1 MVNQKKLVGE
11 KAATFV
17 EDNMVV
23 GLGTG
28 STATYMVEALA
39 KRVQEEGLS
48 ITCVATS
55 IATFELAKSLGL
67 NIKDVAEVSEID
79 LTIDG
84 ADEVSPDFQGIKG
97 GGGAHLFEK
106 IVAINSKRNIWIVD
120 DSKLVDTL
128 GAFPLPVEV
137 VQFGSEYLY
146 ASFEEKGYKPAFRV
160 NEDGEK
166 FVTDSGNY
174 IIDLHLG
181 EIKNPKDLAVE
192 LKSEVGVVEHGL
204 FIDIV
209 DLVIVGSDSGEV
221 TIKEKDA

>member
-1 MVNQKKLVGE
+1 MVQKKQVGE

-17 EDNMVV
+17 ENDMVV

-28 STATYMVEALA
+28 STAVHMVEALA
-39 KRVQEEGLS
+39 RRVREEGLS

-55 IATFELAKSLGL
+55 VATFELAQSLGL
-67 NIKDVAEVSEID
+67 NIKKLAEVNEID

-97 GGGAHLFEK
+97 GGGAHLYEK
-106 IVAINSKRNIWIVD
+106 IVATRSKRNVWIVD

-137 VQFGSEYLY
+137 VQFGSEYLF
-146 ASFEEKGYKPAFRV
+146 STFENKGYEPTFRLDE
-160 NEDGEK
+160 NKDK

-174 IIDLHLG
+174 IIDLHLDKI
-181 EIKNPKDLAVE
+181 EEPKAFAQE
-192 LKSEVGVVEHGL
+192 LKNIVGVVEHGL

-209 DLVIVGSDSGEV
+209 DQVIVGNDTGAMV
-221 TIKEKDA
+221 IKKV